1 MRLSG
6 DDPRAAQ
13 LEVLNAVARIA
24 TLDLE
29 LRPMLQR
36 ITDTLAE
43 KLDCEF
49 VALVTVD
56 ADRNAFRCEAL
67 TTRHETSVYVG
78 YTRSLGSG
86 VVGQVAMTGEPVLLD
101 DVNEIEN
108 YVETL
113 PNARAELCV
122 PVKHHGQLVAVLNVE
137 STRPGAFHNHL
148 TLMTTVADQVAGAIA
163 NAQRHAELLA
173 VQAQL
178 EAKTQALEA
187 ANAHLANAI
196 ETLHRISTQDGLTGV
211 SNRRHFDDTL
221 ARECRR
227 ATRSRAPLSLL
238 MVDVDHFKAFNDQ
251 YGHQAG
257 DEFLRRIAH
266 ALRDSVHRAADLVAR
281 YGGEEFGVLLPETN
295 EADARLL
302 AETVRESIAATGVT
316 VSIGVAT
323 LIPERDQNT
332 CEELVRIADAAL
344 YDAKRAGRNCVR

>member
-13 LEVLNAVARIA
+13 LELLNAVARIA

-36 ITDTLAE
+36 ITDTLGE
-43 KLDCEF
+43 KLGCEF
-49 VALVTVD
+49 VALVTID
-56 ADRNAFRCEAL
+56 PERKAFQCEAL
-67 TTRHETSVYVG
+67 TTQHESSVHIG
-78 YTRSLGSG
+78 YSRPLGSG
-86 VVGQVAMTGEPVLLD
+86 VVGQVAATGEPVLLD
-101 DVNEIEN
+101 DVNDFEN

-122 PVKHHGQLVAVLNVE
+122 PVKHRGELVAVLNVE
-137 STRPGAFHNHL
+137 STRPAAFHDQL
-148 TLMTTVADQVAGAIA
+148 TLLTTVADQVAGAIA
-163 NAQRHAELLA
+163 NAQRHAELLV

-178 EAKTQALEA
+178 EAKTRALEA
-187 ANAHLANAI
+187 ANTHLANAI

-238 MVDVDHFKAFNDQ
+238 MVDVDHFKDFNDQ
-251 YGHQAG
+251 HGHQAG
-257 DEFLRRIAH
+257 DELLRIVAH
-266 ALRDSVHRAADLVAR
+266 TLRDAVHRAADLVAR
-281 YGGEEFGVLLPETN
+281 YGGEEFGVLLPDTS
-295 EADARLL
+295 EADARTL
-302 AETVRESIAATGVT
+302 AASVRASIAGTGVT

-323 LIPERDQNT
+323 LVPEREQNA
-332 CEELVRIADAAL
+332 CEELVRLADAAL